1 MLAPT
6 LRRDDLV
13 LLDNLSSH
21 KAAGIAEAIT
31 AQGAQLVYLP
41 PYSPDLNPIEKAFA
55 KLKARLRAAAK
66 RTIRELED
74 YLGVLCDAF
83 APNECR
89 NYFRSCG
96 YSATSP
102 REPL

>member
-41 PYSPDLNPIEKAFA
+41 PYSPDLNPIEQAFA
-55 KLKARLRAAAK
+55 KFKAALCRAAECTHDALWQ
-66 RTIRELED
+66 TIGRAETSSTTPAMQ
-74 YLGVLCDAF
+74 CD
-83 APNECR
+83 R
-89 NYFRSCG
+89 K
-96 YSATSP
+96 
-102 REPL
+102 PL